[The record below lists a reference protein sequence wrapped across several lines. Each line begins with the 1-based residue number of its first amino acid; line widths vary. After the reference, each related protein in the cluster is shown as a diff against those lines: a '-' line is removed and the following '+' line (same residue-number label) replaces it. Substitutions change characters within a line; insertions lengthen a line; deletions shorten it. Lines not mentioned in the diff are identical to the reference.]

1 MTAAHSDASKAI
13 CAQIDEMTQGKK
25 GHRLL
30 MLDSFIF
37 FMTCL
42 MDRDSK
48 NTQDGKFWHA
58 QNVHILT

>member
-42 MDRDSK
+42 MDRDSTVSFGMLK
-48 NTQDGKFWHA
+48 MCTS
-58 QNVHILT
+58 

>member
-42 MDRDSK
+42 MDTLK
-48 NTQDGKFWHA
+48 NKTCK
-58 QNVHILT
+58 IYLIKYS